1 MECKLDLV
9 TQSFIDKL
17 CAIKVD
23 VFSVAKSIK
32 TCCRLLELADHARI
46 SIKIKHKLCR
56 SLAISYF
63 ILLEQESDF
72 PEILSY
78 IRITLTC
85 MSLLKQSTI
94 ASHILCQA
102 LLERS
107 LVYGHL
113 FNEELVE
120 QKNQLN
126 IDSLNDNYINLSEEN
141 HKATLGHRFRRL
153 PNFHGKAVNL
163 NQCND
168 IKNPPDAIIKMQT
181 NDDDS
186 IPDKR
191 SINCYLLIEAFK
203 SSINN
208 IEAFA
213 SLFVEFHCPVT
224 FDKLNWPNDEA
235 LRVTNEKNLSTLRRF
250 EQIPPLWDL
259 YELIGQAGCLGSCL
273 TLVKALFT
281 ANLALW
287 SSATTNSTLDKM
299 SSTMRLIPP
308 LAQSGLVPKAFGMA
322 VEVFPQFSSA
332 EVFAVLTDIWLYLKD
347 TNSPSTSSTA
357 NSAANQSDDTPNETE
372 LKSTNDKQSKARAKV
387 YLNRLRLF
395 MCQHNPGKEYVK
407 LFKEFYE
414 EPPAVIEIPI
424 A

>member
-23 VFSVAKSIK
+23 VFSVAKIIK

-46 SIKIKHKLCR
+46 SIKTKHRLCR

-63 ILLEQESDF
+63 ILLEQESNF

-78 IRITLTC
+78 IRISLTC

-113 FNEELVE
+113 FNEDLAAQQNELNV
-120 QKNQLN
+120 
-126 IDSLNDNYINLSEEN
+126 DSLNDNYINLSEEN

-153 PNFHGKAVNL
+153 PNFQGKIAKSNNKVRAISNNL
-163 NQCND
+163 K
-168 IKNPPDAIIKMQT
+168 IETAAA
-181 NDDDS
+181 DDDDN

-213 SLFVEFHCPVT
+213 NLFVEFHCPVT

-235 LRVTNEKNLSTLRRF
+235 LRVTNEKNLSILRRF
-250 EQIPPLWDL
+250 EQIPPFWDL
-259 YELIGQAGCLGSCL
+259 YELIGQAGCLGNCL

-299 SSTMRLIPP
+299 SSTMRLVPP
-308 LAQSGLVPKAFGMA
+308 LAQSGLIPKAFGIA
-322 VEVFPQFSSA
+322 VKVFPHFAST
-332 EVFAVLTDIWLYLKD
+332 EVFAVLTDIWLYLRD
-347 TNSPSTSSTA
+347 TNTTTSSTN
-357 NSAANQSDDTPNETE
+357 NSDIDPQQ
-372 LKSTNDKQSKARAKV
+372 STNDKHTKARAKV

-395 MCQHNPGKEYVK
+395 MCEHNPGKEYVK

-414 EPPAVIEIPI
+414 EPSAEVDV
-424 A
+424 ANA